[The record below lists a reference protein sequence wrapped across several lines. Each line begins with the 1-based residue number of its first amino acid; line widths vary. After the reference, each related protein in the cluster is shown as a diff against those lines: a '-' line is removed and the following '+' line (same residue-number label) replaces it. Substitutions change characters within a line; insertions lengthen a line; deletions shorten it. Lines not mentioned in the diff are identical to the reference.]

1 MTLATPRSGDVPRPA
16 PPAGGRLCSPAR
28 RARRHAL
35 DVLRALVAIG
45 EPYSYRVVAPD
56 GTAVAPDQVTEQDEA
71 DVRGDLERLGAIEPT
86 PLDALVTMLEEAS
99 SHGDRSRVAPALDR
113 MLSYVDHWSAMSPAR
128 VAELFERLTPSR
140 LVRAVGQTLLAATRL
155 AGDRSPA
162 RSAFL
167 ARFLEDQRARGTPEE
182 TIARLRRGLET

>member
-1 MTLATPRSGDVPRPA
+1 MTLAPPRSVDVPRPA

-35 DVLRALVAIG
+35 DVLRAFVAIG
-45 EPYSYRVVAPD
+45 EPYAYRVVAPD
-56 GTAVAPDQVTEQDEA
+56 GTAVAPDQVTEQDDA
-71 DVRGDLERLGAIEPT
+71 DVRGDLEHLGAIEPT

-113 MLSYVDHWSAMSPAR
+113 MLSYVDSWSALSPAR
-128 VAELFERLTPSR
+128 LAELFERLTPSR

-155 AGDRSPA
+155 PGDGSPA
-162 RSAFL
+162 RRAFL
-167 ARFLEDQRARGTPEE
+167 AAFLEDLRARGTPEE